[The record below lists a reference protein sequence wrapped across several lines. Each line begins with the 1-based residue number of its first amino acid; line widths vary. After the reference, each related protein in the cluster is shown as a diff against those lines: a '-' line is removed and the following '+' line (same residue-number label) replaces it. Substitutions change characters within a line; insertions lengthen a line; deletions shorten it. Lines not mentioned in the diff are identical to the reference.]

1 MTDPSAHRLSTP
13 GPTTADLTPPPALHR
28 IAKRAASRLGR
39 MVIVLV
45 AVAGALVFTP
55 GMAGAQAEAGCT
67 DYEWHHY
74 WTQCI
79 DELPE
84 AQELQCETAPQPA
97 SPDSGMAGWFAD
109 PSSIDK
115 DEAIGTFSAYG
126 YAGYQLPMYGSQQMS
141 IGGQCVD
148 AVSIPNGA
156 DTANALANME
166 FNLSVAMVGA
176 ANSMRQAA
184 WEPDTMWGWSNR
196 FMEQGTEVLY
206 RQIFTVFGAVTV
218 GLIGVY
224 LLWRSKQADMN
235 NAVTTVAWAALI
247 LVLVTAVVRWP
258 VQAAEYTDKALTIGM
273 NLSTVLIADE
283 SIAGCIREPDI
294 TRARYNEL
302 KELNG
307 ESFCIDTRSAA
318 VVASDTVSGQVL
330 YQNWLRTMLGQG
342 EEYTY
347 QKVNGR
353 TVVDDNGN
361 PVVSSSNTAYK
372 YGPAL
377 FAAQAF
383 SWQENEEAKESP
395 TIRNRLI
402 EQKQELWQNLAA
414 QIQTEDPEAY
424 ANLSGQRAWERTGT
438 GFLALVTAVFFSL
451 FDLTASILIILGFMI
466 VRFAIVALPII
477 GTLALL
483 RPAGGPFKRLIN
495 TVIGATINV
504 AIFSLAAVIYVWASS
519 RILATNMPVWLQVVM
534 IGLFGVA
541 AWLLLRPGRRIAG
554 MVGGRGP
561 SDVLFARRADS
572 GDKDDKDRPTSG
584 GAPRNNGRPE
594 NQGGAIQD
602 HNRNVEGYRPR
613 ESADNIRDKN
623 DPVPGQKSGGS
634 TSPATSGGVATSGG
648 GYSGSGG
655 GYGSGS
661 SSGGG
666 LGGGYGGGG
675 YSGGGEVYRPAR
687 SD

>member
-1 MTDPSAHRLSTP
+1 MTDPSAHDLAP
-13 GPTTADLTPPPALHR
+13 PTTAHR
-28 IAKRAASRLGR
+28 FARRAATRLGR
-39 MVIVLV
+39 MLIVLV
-45 AVAGALVFTP
+45 AVAGALAFTP
-55 GMAGAQAEAGCT
+55 GLAGAQGDDGCT
-67 DYEWHHY
+67 DYEWHNY
-74 WTQCI
+74 WTQCV
-79 DELPE
+79 DELPQ
-84 AQELQCETAPQPA
+84 AQELQCEAAPQPA

-109 PSSIDK
+109 PSALDK
-115 DEAIGTFSAYG
+115 SEGIGTYSAYG

-141 IGGQCVD
+141 IGGQCTN

-166 FNLSVAMVGA
+166 FNLSVAVVGA
-176 ANSMRQAA
+176 SNSMRQAA

-283 SIAGCIREPDI
+283 SVDGCIREPDI

-302 KELNG
+302 KDLNG

-342 EEYTY
+342 EEFRYERS
-347 QKVNGR
+347 NGKI
-353 TVVDDNGN
+353 VQDSNGN
-361 PVVSSSNTAYK
+361 PVIAESNAAYK

-383 SWQENEEAKESP
+383 SWEENAAAQNSA
-395 TIRNRLI
+395 TYRNDLI
-402 EQKQELWQNLAA
+402 EEKQELWQNLAA

-438 GFLALVTAVFFSL
+438 GFLALLTAIFFSL

-495 TVIGATINV
+495 TVLGATINV

-519 RILATNMPVWLQVVM
+519 RILATAMPVWLQVVM
-534 IGLFGVA
+534 IGLLGVA

-561 SDVLFARRADS
+561 SDVLFARRSDH
-572 GDKDDKDRPTSG
+572 GDKDQPGS
-584 GAPRNNGRPE
+584 GAPPRDNGRPE
-594 NQGGAIQD
+594 TAGGAIQD
-602 HNRNVEGYRPR
+602 LNRNVEDFRPSETAENIR
-613 ESADNIRDKN
+613 GIRDKN
-623 DPVPGQKSGGS
+623 DAVPEQPSGGAAAGPS
-634 TSPATSGGVATSGG
+634 ANASASGG
-648 GYSGSGG
+648 GS
-655 GYGSGS
+655 
-661 SSGGG
+661 
-666 LGGGYGGGG
+666 
-675 YSGGGEVYRPAR
+675 SGGGEVYRPAR
-687 SD
+687 RD